1 MQDEMMEEFQFLD
14 GQEPTLREYV
24 KVFIDCLFITT
35 LHPFFST
42 LDRFRG
48 DVLIQQG
55 RHIIDI
61 VQDHLVQI
69 NTLLRTITYQ
79 LERSPTAP
87 SGIVINQQF
96 CSSKVVLDLVAQLR
110 LHAGEMENVI
120 DALADPERREDYE
133 KRKQRRKDSKKVNY
147 LVIAGSIGLLV
158 AAGFFL
164 VKRIGMK

>member
-1 MQDEMMEEFQFLD
+1 MRLSNVYKR
-14 GQEPTLREYV
+14 PYL
-24 KVFIDCLFITT
+24 
-35 LHPFFST
+35 FFST

-61 VQDHLVQI
+61 VQEHLVQI

-79 LERSPTAP
+79 LERSPSAP

-120 DALADPERREDYE
+120 DALADPERRENYE
-133 KRKQRRKDSKKVNY
+133 KGKRRKDKKKINY
-147 LVIAGSIGLLV
+147 LAIAGGIGLLI
-158 AAGFFL
+158 AGFFL

>member
-1 MQDEMMEEFQFLD
+1 ML
-14 GQEPTLREYV
+14 
-24 KVFIDCLFITT
+24 
-35 LHPFFST
+35 FST

-61 VQDHLVQI
+61 VQEHLVQI
-69 NTLLRTITYQ
+69 NTLLRSITYQ
-79 LERSPTAP
+79 LERSPSAP

-110 LHAGEMENVI
+110 MHAVEMENVI
-120 DALADPERREDYE
+120 DALADPVRREDYE
-133 KRKQRRKDSKKVNY
+133 KRKRRKDKKKINY
-147 LVIAGSIGLLV
+147 LAIAGGIGILV
-158 AAGFFL
+158 AGFFL